1 MTRNR
6 QGIHQI
12 EQGISPFDKVLV
24 QCFSEL
30 ADSFLHKKL
39 LPASSI
45 FVKVL

>member
-1 MTRNR
+1 
-6 QGIHQI
+6 
-12 EQGISPFDKVLV
+12 LV